1 MIGKGVDWLKKVAKE
16 DEDFVPPFFIDV
28 NRLAIISMGWLNGF
42 AHLILGV
49 ALAISVLMFTWLFF
63 ADVYASFTKDN
74 LVHGF
79 FHALGTL
86 MLLWTVSALISAEIR
101 YMKGSPVS
109 VDTFV
114 EVTIVVVLRKLIT
127 MPVQEIQ
134 PTPMEVILW
143 VSAALLLGVMFLVVR
158 FAMKT
163 QTPVFKKQK
172 TAEPEKEPAS
182 P

>member
-1 MIGKGVDWLKKVAKE
+1 MFQRLRQEVRSVARESE
-16 DEDFVPPFFIDV
+16 DYVPPLFHDI
-28 NRLAIISMGWLNGF
+28 NRVAIISMGWLNGF

-63 ADVYASFTKDN
+63 ADVYNSFAKDN

-134 PTPMEVILW
+134 PTPTEVILW
-143 VSAALLLGVMFLVVR
+143 VAAALLLGVMFLVVR

-163 QTPVFKKQK
+163 RSV
-172 TAEPEKEPAS
+172 EPKEPPRTEDKVAV
-182 P
+182 PN

>member
-1 MIGKGVDWLKKVAKE
+1 VFRALSAYLQRVSKE
-16 DEDFVPPFFIDV
+16 DEDYVPPLFRDV
-28 NRLAIISMGWLNGF
+28 NRLAIIAMGWLNGF
-42 AHLILGV
+42 AHLVLGI

-63 ADVYASFTKDN
+63 ADVYSALSQAN

-86 MLLWTVSALISAEIR
+86 MLLWTISALISAEIR
-101 YMKGSPVS
+101 YMKGSPLS

-134 PTPMEVILW
+134 PTPTELILW
-143 VSAALLLGVMFLVVR
+143 VSAALLLGVMFLIVR
-158 FAMKT
+158 YAMRANGEVMVSRR
-163 QTPVFKKQK
+163 PGRS
-172 TAEPEKEPAS
+172 PE
-182 P
+182 

>member
-1 MIGKGVDWLKKVAKE
+1 MWRRLVDETKRVAKE
-16 DEDFVPPFFIDV
+16 GEDYVPPLFMDV

-63 ADVYASFTKDN
+63 ADVYNSFAHDN

-134 PTPMEVILW
+134 PTPTEVILW
-143 VSAALLLGVMFLVVR
+143 VAAALLLGIMFLVVR

-163 QTPVFKKQK
+163 RSEDVR
-172 TAEPEKEPAS
+172 ERVVSERAS
-182 P
+182 STGP